1 MHHNG
6 RKSGKKAILWHRCY
20 KKGGYYYERVS
31 VTYRILKEET
41 IMDKSYKVVF
51 LDIDGVLNNKGTN
64 KLTPEGFIGIDD
76 GLLNKYARFI
86 HETGAKTVLVSSWK
100 DEWSRFTPDCK
111 EDGIYLDRKF
121 RQKGIFIKDKTDERE
136 KGSFYRGY
144 AIEQF
149 LQKHPMISSFVIL
162 DDDEFDYADCP
173 FLSRHIVHT
182 DSYDGLT
189 QENII
194 KAKKILNL

>member
-1 MHHNG
+1 
-6 RKSGKKAILWHRCY
+6 
-20 KKGGYYYERVS
+20 
-31 VTYRILKEET
+31 
-41 IMDKSYKVVF
+41 MDKSYKVVF
-51 LDIDGVLNNKGTN
+51 LDIDGVLNNKDTN
-64 KLTPEGFIGIDD
+64 EFTPEGFIGIDD
-76 GLLNKYARFI
+76 GLLDRYAGFI

-121 RQKGIFIKDKTDERE
+121 RQKGIFIKDKTDESE

-144 AIEQF
+144 AIGQF
-149 LQKHPMISSFVIL
+149 LQKYPMISDFVIL

-173 FLSRHIVHT
+173 FLSGHIVHI

-194 KAKKILNL
+194 QAKNILNSLEPLQVRIENTDNQYTEKVVKKY